1 MLEGWLKL
9 SMTRWEISKMGT
21 GLVRVSIDS
30 DGKIIISIG
39 AESFSLSD
47 GQVNMLIEK
56 LAAAKDDAKEFR
68 EATRKMDSI
77 TKKYNGTG
85 ISIDL
90 PVGNNGKK
98 ILLEDQKV

>member
-1 MLEGWLKL
+1 
-9 SMTRWEISKMGT
+9 MGI

-47 GQVNMLIEK
+47 WQVNMLIEK

-77 TKKYNGTG
+77 TKKYNGSG

-90 PVGNNGKK
+90 PNENNKK
-98 ILLEDQKV
+98 ILLEDQKI

>member
-1 MLEGWLKL
+1 
-9 SMTRWEISKMGT
+9 MTREEVSKMGI

-77 TKKYNGTG
+77 TKKYNGSG

-90 PVGNNGKK
+90 PNENNKK
-98 ILLEDQKV
+98 ILLEDQKI

>member
-1 MLEGWLKL
+1 
-9 SMTRWEISKMGT
+9 MTREEVSKMGI

-90 PVGNNGKK
+90 PNENNKK
-98 ILLEDQKV
+98 ILLEDQKI

>member
-1 MLEGWLKL
+1 
-9 SMTRWEISKMGT
+9 MTREEVSKMGT

-39 AESFSLSD
+39 TESFSLSD

-56 LAAAKDDAKEFR
+56 LAAVKDDAKEFR

-77 TKKYNGTG
+77 TKKYNGSG

-90 PVGNNGKK
+90 PNENNKK